1 MRTSSG
7 DNDNGNKGEFL
18 AIHEQLGM
26 RIGLAQ
32 ISHHMEHDDCFD
44 CSVILEFDGS
54 SFFDGPLDCFN
65 HALGRYGVI
74 QR

>member
-1 MRTSSG
+1 METRVSFWRFMNSWA
-7 DNDNGNKGEFL
+7 K
-18 AIHEQLGM
+18 
-26 RIGLAQ
+26 IGLAQ
-32 ISHHMEHDDCFD
+32 GSHHMEHDDCFD

-54 SFFDGPLDCFN
+54 AFFDGPLDCFN